1 MRGSSPVPVLCG
13 SRGGRGRLAESLS
26 SFPPLRLPRPPPSLF
41 SSLPG
46 GVGARGAPLPRRNFS
61 RRFAAPRV
69 ATARCPLP
77 MKRKGKKKSEKG
89 EGRRHEG
96 PASVLFKAANV
107 SPFSPY
113 PPRGFAGEKPPGAGG
128 GRSGRGAPSRAP
140 SCAPSPPPL
149 PVPRFAPDG
158 AVVRPWVLFVVR
170 SVAVWLNSALRYC
183 FSRYLRRVHQLAN
196 YQKPVNAGH
205 WFENLS
211 SKGATNKSRRAP
223 ET

>member
-26 SFPPLRLPRPPPSLF
+26 SFHPLRLPRPPPSLF

-128 GRSGRGAPSRAP
+128 GRSGRGLRAVLRAVLRAP
-140 SCAPSPPPL
+140 RRCRSLGSL
-149 PVPRFAPDG
+149 RME
-158 AVVRPWVLFVVR
+158 PWCDRGFC
-170 SVAVWLNSALRYC
+170 SWCEVWLS
-183 FSRYLRRVHQLAN
+183 
-196 YQKPVNAGH
+196 G
-205 WFENLS
+205 
-211 SKGATNKSRRAP
+211 
-223 ET
+223 